1 MACLRTLEEKA
12 DPAHAALVVSDMQ
25 RGYWPPVREHAGPT
39 EVFHQVQPLIAAA
52 REVSL
57 PIIYIRNAFS
67 PWAALPSWEERW
79 LYSIPD
85 ATHYKQEE
93 TPGVDLIEGLEPLP
107 GELVLNHHFWTGF
120 VHSPLD
126 LALRSRR
133 IKTVVFIGGAVLGAL
148 WMAAREAVV
157 HGYYA
162 VMVEDCMFPLT
173 GLVREVS
180 LEYADKR
187 MAQVVTAQEL
197 LAVWGQ
203 GKTGV

>member
-1 MACLRTLEEKA
+1 MLFLKTLEDKA
-12 DPAHAALVVSDMQ
+12 APAHTALVVADMQ
-25 RGYWPPVREHAGPT
+25 RGYWPPVREHLGPA
-39 EVFHQVQPLIAAA
+39 EVSPQVQSFITAA
-52 REVSL
+52 REVPV
-57 PIIYIRNAFS
+57 PIIYIRNSFS

-79 LYSIPD
+79 QYSIPD

-93 TPGVDLIEGLEPLP
+93 TPGLDLIDGLEPRP

-126 LALRSRR
+126 LALRTRR

-162 VMVEDCMFPLT
+162 VMVEDCMFPLA
-173 GLVREVS
+173 GPVRDVS

-187 MAQVVTAQEL
+187 LAQVVSSREL
-197 LAVWGQ
+197 LGVWA
-203 GKTGV
+203 KL

>member
-1 MACLRTLEEKA
+1 MLFLKTLEDKA
-12 DPAHAALVVSDMQ
+12 DPAHTALVVADMQ
-25 RGYWPPVREHAGPT
+25 RGYWPPVREHLGPA
-39 EVFHQVQPLIAAA
+39 EVSPQVQSFIAAA
-52 REVSL
+52 REVPV
-57 PIIYIRNAFS
+57 PIIYIRNSFS

-79 LYSIPD
+79 QYSIPD

-93 TPGVDLIEGLEPLP
+93 TPGLDLIDGLEPRP

-126 LALRSRR
+126 LALRTRR

-162 VMVEDCMFPLT
+162 VMVEDCMFPLA
-173 GLVREVS
+173 GPVRDVS

-187 MAQVVTAQEL
+187 LAQVVSSREL
-197 LAVWGQ
+197 LGVWA
-203 GKTGV
+203 KL